1 MVVTLLGMFQ
11 FCLSIIVHH
20 LILTIVRIIFL
31 ELGEGPTHNIDDSVG
46 TADKKF
52 SINFTKAKTKIFF
65 ECTLQWR

>member
-1 MVVTLLGMFQ
+1 M
-11 FCLSIIVHH
+11 HH

-46 TADKKF
+46 TAEKKI

-65 ECTLQWR
+65 ECTLQW